1 MSDVTRS
8 SRRRRIATVALLV
21 ASLLPVVPVHAAA
34 TSFSY
39 LDAAQVAQL
48 RTLSIPV
55 LLPRSLPPGFRLL
68 HFKAKSY
75 PFAGGGT
82 SGGTYE
88 LDFVD
93 AAKHDILLIVSD
105 GGLGDPPD
113 YNDASRKAFD
123 APLPGYGHVHFD
135 PMKFN
140 TPYWY
145 GQRVQLKSPAHPR
158 SVFLTITG
166 SASPAA
172 LRTFCASM
180 APLPTS
186 S

>member
-1 MSDVTRS
+1 MSYVSTSIGRS
-8 SRRRRIATVALLV
+8 RIAMVAGLATAALLTLQ
-21 ASLLPVVPVHAAA
+21 SFAAA
-34 TSFSY
+34 APVSY
-39 LDAAQVAQL
+39 LDTAQVAQL
-48 RTLSIPV
+48 RTLPIPV
-55 LLPRSLPPGFRLL
+55 LLPRALPAGYRLL
-68 HFKAKSY
+68 HFKAKRY
-75 PFAGGGT
+75 PFTGAGK

-93 AAKHDILLIVSD
+93 AAKRDILLIVSD

-145 GQRVQLKSPAHPR
+145 GQRVRLDRPAAAR
-158 SVFLTITG
+158 AVFLTITG

-172 LRTFCASM
+172 LRAFCASM
-180 APLPTS
+180 APLS
-186 S
+186 R